1 MIDSVIRGRMPMP
14 DSDDYRRL
22 VTLRREG
29 EDFAVVFYPQD
40 IIAFRNK
47 DVEKLRGRCVPSC
60 AGRSLRTVPMTQH
73 RINFFSP
80 EFRTL

>member
-1 MIDSVIRGRMPMP
+1 MLMP
-14 DSDDYRRL
+14 DSDYRRL

-47 DVEKLRGRCVPSC
+47 DVEKLRKMCAFLRWKIIGGDEAVIERYPESGPS
-60 AGRSLRTVPMTQH
+60 
-73 RINFFSP
+73 
-80 EFRTL
+80 